1 MEREKCKKLIIG
13 SLITLVILVV
23 APLVY
28 DYVSSILSKPK
39 LQIIECNIHGE
50 NSSCAE
56 LDFIIKNLGGKE
68 EAVIYSI
75 SVEILDYKLRQPRQR
90 VIEIN
95 QSEFKKRKINQSFIK
110 IENNSKQVFESR
122 YIPVSTD
129 VSIQL
134 EPKIPFKE
142 EQFTTIAVKPGES
155 DRFKILLASPT
166 SAEYNIKIT
175 LRYNG
180 KTVITEK
187 QLSMIQSFEN
197 IQIINNIKSEEKP

>member
-1 MEREKCKKLIIG
+1 MVAALVSPIMEF
-13 SLITLVILVV
+13 T
-23 APLVY
+23 
-28 DYVSSILSKPK
+28 ILSKLK

-110 IENNSKQVFESR
+110 IVNKSQHVFPDR
-122 YIPVSTD
+122 HILVSTGI
-129 VSIQL
+129 SIQL

-142 EQFTTIAVKPGES
+142 ERFTAIAVKPGES
-155 DRFKILLASPT
+155 DRFKIHLTSPI

-180 KTVITEK
+180 KTVTTEK
-187 QLSMIQSFEN
+187 QLSIIQSFVN
-197 IQIINNIKSEEKP
+197 IQIINNIKSEVKP

>member
-1 MEREKCKKLIIG
+1 MEREKCKTLIIG

-28 DYVSSILSKPK
+28 DYASSILSKPK
-39 LQIIECNIHGE
+39 LQIIGCNIHGE

-75 SVEILDYKLRQPRQR
+75 SVEILDYKLRQLRQR

-95 QSEFKKRKINQSFIK
+95 QSEFKKRRINQSFIK
-110 IENNSKQVFESR
+110 IENNSKQFFEDR

-129 VSIQL
+129 ISIKL
-134 EPKIPFKE
+134 KPKIPFKE
-142 EQFTTIAVKPGES
+142 ERFTTIAVKPGDS
-155 DRFKILLASPT
+155 DRFKIHLESPT

-197 IQIINNIKSEEKP
+197 IQIINNL

>member
-1 MEREKCKKLIIG
+1 MEREKRKTLIIR

-28 DYVSSILSKPK
+28 DYVSPISKPK
-39 LQIIECNIHGE
+39 LQIIECNIHDE

-56 LDFIIKNLGGKE
+56 LDFIIKNLGWKE

-95 QSEFKKRKINQSFIK
+95 QTEFKKRKINQSFIK
-110 IENNSKQVFESR
+110 IENNSKQLSESR
-122 YIPVSTD
+122 NITVSTD

-142 EQFTTIAVKPGES
+142 ERFTTIAVKSGES
-155 DRFKILLASPT
+155 DRFKIHLTSPT

-175 LRYNG
+175 
-180 KTVITEK
+180 
-187 QLSMIQSFEN
+187 
-197 IQIINNIKSEEKP
+197 